1 MFRRPPDSNFQL
13 AVCASWLQG
22 GCSMD
27 RPKQAGQSHDG
38 DGDDEN
44 EDNGQ
49 MLLVEYRLRWAL
61 HYSVTGN
68 SAATTTMLL

>member
-1 MFRRPPDSNFQL
+1 MNDND
-13 AVCASWLQG
+13 V
-22 GCSMD
+22 D
-27 RPKQAGQSHDG
+27 NG
-38 DGDDEN
+38 DVDDDDEI

-68 SAATTTMLL
+68 PAATTTMLL

>member
-1 MFRRPPDSNFQL
+1 
-13 AVCASWLQG
+13 
-22 GCSMD
+22 MD
-27 RPKQAGQSHDG
+27 
-38 DGDDEN
+38 DDDDDDADDDDDDVN

-68 SAATTTMLL
+68 SDATTTMLL

>member
-1 MFRRPPDSNFQL
+1 MDSIDSVRTVLNDND
-13 AVCASWLQG
+13 V
-22 GCSMD
+22 D
-27 RPKQAGQSHDG
+27 NG
-38 DGDDEN
+38 DVDDDDEI

-68 SAATTTMLL
+68 PAATTTMLL